1 MNERIE
7 SLLREHLSSVDRA
20 PVMGADM
27 MASAAAHVG
36 RRLRRRRR
44 AGVAIASAGLV
55 AVGAMAVWST
65 PDRSAKLIVSRDGS
79 TAVAATTTDTVVT
92 TTTATPASPWASA
105 WAPIAPDPRGV
116 AFAPYV
122 VWTGREAISV
132 GGRDDKNQ
140 LRAGAS
146 AYDPARNSWRTLA
159 DPPVNWERTNALVEW
174 TGTEMLLIG
183 GQTPDG
189 FVPVSSGLAY
199 DPATDT
205 WRTFLTPPS
214 GFISDR
220 SPAAW
225 TGTDLLVWPSDGGD
239 SSIVITPF
247 AYNPTSDSW
256 RTLPEPPLKRRG
268 QSASV
273 WTGAEWIV
281 WGGSTGQDEF
291 NDGTAYNPG
300 TNTWRLIADSPLSNR
315 RVRAAWTG
323 TEMIVA
329 SGSAGGDR
337 QTNYGEMAV
346 SDGAAYNPVTD
357 TWRPIADGFAHPGF
371 APVWT
376 GNQMIM
382 FAKNGAAIYSVAS
395 NSWIDACCDETSA
408 SSDTP
413 LWTGTVALL
422 IGSSDQTTGGATFTP
437 PPTTTPET
445 TAAATTAPT
454 ITTVPSGVSILAIP
468 ESGGDVVAPTVIG
481 TIQYGAGAGQ
491 ISLQN
496 GEFNIGMAVFADSL
510 LIPEDVPFSGLS
522 GKGVVLNRDGVSRR
536 DVTIDGVYGATPLW
550 ISGSPNGTLFI
561 AMGRSTQP
569 SVLPRLTAYRASGG
583 TFTAVRSVDFTGGA
597 LTAFS
602 VSAAGIE
609 QDGQLVMAIDTGTTN
624 ARVELTNGQHGPAKK
639 ASATLT
645 RTDTHTTW
653 QVDRPP
659 VLDPNAL
666 TETGRAG
673 VLNDGAWYRGTSST
687 NTDGAFIA
695 LLTPLGP
702 NRFYRLGN
710 EWQLAGFDA
719 NQLFFVRTTTQGLD
733 IGVLADLAPSN

>member
-65 PDRSAKLIVSRDGS
+65 PDRSAKLIVSGDGS
-79 TAVAATTTDTVVT
+79 TAVAAATTTDTVVT
-92 TTTATPASPWASA
+92 TTTATPAISWASA

-116 AFAPYV
+116 AVASYV

-146 AYDPARNSWRTLA
+146 AYDPARNTWRSLA

-174 TGTEMLLIG
+174 TGTEMLLVG
-183 GQTPDG
+183 GQTPVS
-189 FVPVSSGLAY
+189 FVPVSSGMAY
-199 DPATDT
+199 DTATDT

-225 TGTDLLVWPSDGGD
+225 TGTELLVWPSDGGD
-239 SSIVITPF
+239 SSMVITPL

-268 QSASV
+268 QSASA
-273 WTGAEWIV
+273 WTGAEWLV

-291 NDGTAYNPG
+291 NDGTAYNPD

-329 SGSAGGDR
+329 SGSAGDR
-337 QTNYGEMAV
+337 AL

-357 TWRPIADGFAHPGF
+357 TWRPITDGFAHPGF
-371 APVWT
+371 VPVWT
-376 GNQMIM
+376 GSQMIM
-382 FAKNGAAIYSVAS
+382 FAKGGAAIYSVAS
-395 NSWIDACCDETSA
+395 NRWIYACCDETTGFA
-408 SSDTP
+408 GDDTP

-422 IGSSDQTTGGATFTP
+422 IGSTDRTIGGATFTP
-437 PPTTTPET
+437 PAMTTPET
-445 TAAATTAPT
+445 TAAATTTPT
-454 ITTVPSGVSILAIP
+454 ATTTTTGRTITTATTVPSGPSILAIP

-481 TIQYGAGAGQ
+481 TIKYGAGAGQ

-522 GKGVVLNRDGVSRR
+522 GKGVVLNRDGVWQR
-536 DVTIDGVYGATPLW
+536 DVTIDGVQGATPLW
-550 ISGSPNGTLFI
+550 ISG
-561 AMGRSTQP
+561 
-569 SVLPRLTAYRASGG
+569 
-583 TFTAVRSVDFTGGA
+583 
-597 LTAFS
+597 
-602 VSAAGIE
+602 
-609 QDGQLVMAIDTGTTN
+609 
-624 ARVELTNGQHGPAKK
+624 
-639 ASATLT
+639 
-645 RTDTHTTW
+645 
-653 QVDRPP
+653 
-659 VLDPNAL
+659 
-666 TETGRAG
+666 
-673 VLNDGAWYRGTSST
+673 
-687 NTDGAFIA
+687 
-695 LLTPLGP
+695 
-702 NRFYRLGN
+702 
-710 EWQLAGFDA
+710 
-719 NQLFFVRTTTQGLD
+719 
-733 IGVLADLAPSN
+733 